1 LKISIRNAEESNI
14 EGILLVEHDSF
25 HKDIAESRSVF
36 FDRIKVFPEGFLLME
51 IDGEIAGYISSE
63 MWEYSE
69 NIDTDRFR
77 LNHNIADIHR
87 TDGSELYIS
96 SIGVIKKYRGKGYG
110 KMLFSELVERIGSS
124 YRIASIILIV
134 SENWNAA
141 RKIYENNGFLEIQR
155 INGFFEDDE
164 NSDAIVMRKYL

>member
-1 LKISIRNAEESNI
+1 M
-14 EGILLVEHDSF
+14 LVEHDSF
-25 HKDIAESRSVF
+25 HKNIAESRSVF
-36 FDRIKVFPEGFLLME
+36 FDRIKVFPEGFLVLE

-63 MWEYSE
+63 MWEHSE
-69 NIDTDRFR
+69 NIDAERFC
-77 LNHNIADIHR
+77 LNHTISEVHISG
-87 TDGSELYIS
+87 GSELYIS

-110 KMLFSELVERIGSS
+110 KMLFSELVERISSS

-134 SENWNAA
+134 SENWDAA